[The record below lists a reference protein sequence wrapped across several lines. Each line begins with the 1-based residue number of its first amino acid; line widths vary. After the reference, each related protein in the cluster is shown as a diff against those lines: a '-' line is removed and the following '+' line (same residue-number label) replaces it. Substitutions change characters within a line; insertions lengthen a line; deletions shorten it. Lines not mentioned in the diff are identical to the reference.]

1 MNYRHFT
8 GFNENSK
15 FEKLSGDIQ
24 RAIETQTNIDLEARK
39 ISQYFRKAFSNEDVQ
54 VKFFN
59 KTCEE
64 YANKDENELK
74 KLVIKESKAL
84 YFHPLTKDMFEYYDN
99 LAELEAKK
107 LDNIIKYRVNG
118 HFKEY

>member
-39 ISQYFRKAFSNEDVQ
+39 ISQYFRKTFSDEDVQ
-54 VKFFN
+54 VTFFN

-84 YFHPLTKDMFEYYDN
+84 YFYPLTKDRFEYYDN

-107 LDNIIKYRVNG
+107 LDSIIKYKVND